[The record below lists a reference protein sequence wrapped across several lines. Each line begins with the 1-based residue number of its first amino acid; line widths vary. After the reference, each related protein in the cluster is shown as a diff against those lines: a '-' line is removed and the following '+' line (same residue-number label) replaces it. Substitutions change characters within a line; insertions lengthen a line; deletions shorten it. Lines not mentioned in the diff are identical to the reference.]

1 MSHALYLALAI
12 VCEVIATSSLRL
24 SEGFTKPFPSLIVVI
39 GYGAAFYLLAQALRT
54 IPLGTAYAVWS
65 GLGTAAI
72 AIIGVIVFAE
82 SVSLWRVIGIG
93 LIIVGVLVL
102 NLLGG
107 ASH

>member
-1 MSHALYLALAI
+1 MNSAFYLALAI

-24 SEGFTKPFPSLIVVI
+24 SEGFTKPLPSLIVVI
-39 GYGAAFYLLAQALRT
+39 GYGAAFYLLSQALRT

-72 AIIGVIVFAE
+72 AIIGVILFAE
-82 SVSLWRVIGIG
+82 TLNLWRIIGIV
-93 LIIVGVLVL
+93 LIITGVLVL